1 MVNEKKCQSIPENNS
16 INPMEWLWYALKM
29 KGNLKN
35 ISFDFLLFSYGS
47 FRKCL
52 AVIFHIKSVVD
63 TLVSFMSYTEACVR
77 TKGLVKIERAFS
89 IFAVESVIPPRY
101 WHWHRQ

>member
-1 MVNEKKCQSIPENNS
+1 MPINTREQLNQSDGMAVVCPEG
-16 INPMEWLWYALKM
+16 EGQY
-29 KGNLKN
+29 KN